1 MMTVHANDRDHGPLS
16 DTERA
21 ALRALHRGWR
31 FGVDAQSE
39 QSLERRVSSY
49 RWALE
54 RLVIQAPD
62 GIAADADRLVKEL
75 AVHSANPPVLPPM
88 NGCAITVKG

>member
-1 MMTVHANDRDHGPLS
+1 M
-16 DTERA
+16 
-21 ALRALHRGWR
+21 WR
-31 FGVDAQSE
+31 FDQGVGEIAKLAFVFGK
-39 QSLERRVSSY
+39 LERRISSY

-62 GIAADADRLVKEL
+62 GIAADADRLIKEL
-75 AVHSANPPVLPPM
+75 AVHSANPPVLPAM